1 MKQPTTTLVLV
12 PKLALVPKLQL
23 GNPESEALAS
33 QDRKLELPGL
43 SSQAGAWERAEIPP
57 SPPFSKGGEYR
68 SSALATID
76 SSPTRYANASENQ
89 GLPNT
94 TNEIQNTTNAIK
106 NTTNVIPSLENPA
119 TSVPPFEKG
128 GLGGNTVVVK
138 FFKTQR

>member
-57 SPPFSKGGEYR
+57 QPPFFKGGR
-68 SSALATID
+68 
-76 SSPTRYANASENQ
+76 
-89 GLPNT
+89 
-94 TNEIQNTTNAIK
+94 
-106 NTTNVIPSLENPA
+106 
-119 TSVPPFEKG
+119 VP
-128 GLGGNTVVVK
+128 
-138 FFKTQR
+138 